1 MLSLLCFGE
10 VSEMFEVVKDCSDVI
25 VVLRRYQSRERC
37 RNPLGPMLQMLPE
50 ILVEVCELELRDEVS
65 KAAMEF

>member
-1 MLSLLCFGE
+1 
-10 VSEMFEVVKDCSDVI
+10 VVKDCSDVI